1 MKNIQVIGKAES
13 GVYDVFGVDEQV
25 FDLIFPNGT
34 DIAFAEDLKRHPAV
48 KRIAA
53 GLEDAWKKRIPK
65 RLVRGIHGTLFYELQ
80 QKRQYY
86 PTLRDEEAI
95 NPDGSLLRAKW
106 PPQLTTGRE
115 SETGYE
121 EGRTSFL
128 NVDFEV
134 ISRRPLDALVAA
146 LGRNVSVLY
155 QGKWKPGYAAMFE
168 WRSGL
173 NWSADRRIR
182 RFVQA
187 IDKLPRRERRVWD
200 AATARRFD
208 IGIRGGLLTA
218 HVPVAPETIHRGSCQ
233 SCRRRD
239 RGERLRTS
247 GAEALT
253 AQRGPQHLH
262 QFHDADER
270 NDEAEGEQ
278 YKHPFADPDRPRAQS
293 AGSLQLTTCR

>member
-34 DIAFAEDLKRHPAV
+34 DIAFAEDLKRHQAV

-95 NPDGSLLRAKW
+95 NPDGSLLRAKS

-134 ISRRPLDALVAA
+134 IARRPLDALVAA

-155 QGKWKPGYAAMFE
+155 QEKWKPGYAAIFV

-173 NWSADRRIR
+173 NWSADGSIR

-187 IDKLPRRERRVWD
+187 IEKLPRRERRVWD
-200 AATARRFD
+200 AASARRFD
-208 IGIRGGLLTA
+208 IGIEAGYSPHMFQLHLKRSTVGAVNRVGGEI
-218 HVPVAPETIHRGSCQ
+218 VVSVYEPVAPKR
-233 SCRRRD
+233 
-239 RGERLRTS
+239 
-247 GAEALT
+247 
-253 AQRGPQHLH
+253 
-262 QFHDADER
+262 
-270 NDEAEGEQ
+270 
-278 YKHPFADPDRPRAQS
+278 
-293 AGSLQLTTCR
+293 